1 MLSRYRDKGVD
12 DKRLNAKRRG
22 WGALI
27 AAISRLDSV
36 RFDASALFFSVKT
49 TTAKRCETLHLYSCK
64 ALVFVELC
72 KSFRAAG

>member
-36 RFDASALFFSVKT
+36 RFDASAFFLSAEMA
-49 TTAKRCETLHLYSCK
+49 TAKI
-64 ALVFVELC
+64 
-72 KSFRAAG
+72 